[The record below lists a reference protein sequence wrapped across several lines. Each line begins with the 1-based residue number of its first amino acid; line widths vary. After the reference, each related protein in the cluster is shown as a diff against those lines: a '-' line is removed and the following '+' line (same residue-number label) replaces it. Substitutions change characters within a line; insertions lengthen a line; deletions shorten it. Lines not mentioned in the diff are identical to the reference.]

1 MHAHAVLKTE
11 LNIIRLGTDF
21 LLILQEVEASSSES
35 ESEEEAGSGTE
46 D

>member
-11 LNIIRLGTDF
+11 LNVIWLVTDF